1 VDNDCAE
8 DCEFIESERIGYP
21 GFGTEVGSIIEPL
34 EFLDTSGEPFGLDDV
49 YAQGSNRVL
58 LLTTSA
64 GWCTACI
71 EEQSALQA
79 LYTDY
84 DGQGVEIIVAV
95 FEKGDYEPAGASF
108 AKQWQRRYEL
118 TYPVVADPEFIM
130 RSYYPGGDASVTPI
144 LLVIDV
150 ATMTIMERF
159 VGFDDIVVRA
169 LVDGIL
175 SGSSQ

>member
-71 EEQSALQA
+71 EEQFALQA

-84 DGQGVEIIVAV
+84 DG
-95 FEKGDYEPAGASF
+95 
-108 AKQWQRRYEL
+108 
-118 TYPVVADPEFIM
+118 
-130 RSYYPGGDASVTPI
+130 
-144 LLVIDV
+144 
-150 ATMTIMERF
+150 
-159 VGFDDIVVRA
+159 
-169 LVDGIL
+169 
-175 SGSSQ
+175 